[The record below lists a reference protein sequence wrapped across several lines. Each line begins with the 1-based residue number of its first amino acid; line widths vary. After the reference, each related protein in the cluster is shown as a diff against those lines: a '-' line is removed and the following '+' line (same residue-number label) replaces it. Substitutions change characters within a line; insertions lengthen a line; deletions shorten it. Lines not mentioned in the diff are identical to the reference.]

1 MSTNTVVPL
10 RRRSN
15 GYHTNGVAFNGMENI
30 VKKTDDCYTNGNG
43 VGGKSKA
50 SFLTWTMRDAVYVAR
65 YHWIPCFFAVGVLFF
80 MGVEYTLQMVPAKSE
95 PFDIGFVATRS
106 LNRVLASSPDLNTL
120 LAALNTV
127 SGFGSLSGGSI
138 ILLSLSGSEVLRT
151 TKDYE
156 PRAATQTGMNASYP
170 PAGHELIRNAL
181 IVGNANAETGTR
193 AGTDAGTRGAIGLG
207 FVGSPARDFLG
218 SGVDFP
224 VGNVSFFLFYS
235 GHVAGSMIASLDMR
249 RMQRLRLAMLFDI
262 LNILQSIRLLGTRG
276 HYTIDLAVGVGAGI
290 LFDSLAGKYEEM
302 MSKRHNL
309 ANGFSLISKDSL
321 VN

>member
-30 VKKTDDCYTNGNG
+30 VKKTDECYTNGNG
-43 VGGKSKA
+43 GGGKSKA

-95 PFDIGFVATRS
+95 PFDIGFVVTRS

-127 SGFGSLSGGSI
+127 F
-138 ILLSLSGSEVLRT
+138 VAMQT
-151 TKDYE
+151 TYIVWTWLME
-156 PRAATQTGMNASYP
+156 GRPRATISACFMFTCRGILGYSTQLP
-170 PAGHELIRNAL
+170 LPQ
-181 IVGNANAETGTR
+181 
-193 AGTDAGTRGAIGLG
+193 
-207 FVGSPARDFLG
+207 DFLG

-262 LNILQSIRLLGTRG
+262 LNVLQSIRLLGTRG

-309 ANGFSLISKDSL
+309 TNGFSLISKESL

>member
-1 MSTNTVVPL
+1 MSTPL

-15 GYHTNGVAFNGMENI
+15 NNSLNGNHTNGNSKMEKKNNI
-30 VKKTDDCYTNGNG
+30 AKKTDGDDGEGLKT
-43 VGGKSKA
+43 A
-50 SFLTWTMRDAVYVAR
+50 SFMTWTARDVAYVAR
-65 YHWIPCFFAVGVLFF
+65 HHWIPCLFAVGVLFF
-80 MGVEYTLQMVPAKSE
+80 TGVEYTLLMIPPSSQ

-106 LNRVLASSPDLNTL
+106 LHRVLADSPDLNTV

-127 SGFGSLSGGSI
+127 F
-138 ILLSLSGSEVLRT
+138 VAMQT
-151 TKDYE
+151 TYIVWAWFME
-156 PRAATQTGMNASYP
+156 GRPRATISACFMFTCRGILGYSTQLP
-170 PAGHELIRNAL
+170 LPQE
-181 IVGNANAETGTR
+181 
-193 AGTDAGTRGAIGLG
+193 
-207 FVGSPARDFLG
+207 FLG

-249 RMQRLRLAMLFDI
+249 RMQRFRLAMVFDI
-262 LNILQSIRLLGTRG
+262 LNVLQSIRLLGTRG

-302 MSKRHNL
+302 MSKRHSL
-309 ANGFSLISKDSL
+309 TNGFSLISKDSL

>member
-50 SFLTWTMRDAVYVAR
+50 SFLTWTMRDAVFVAR

-127 SGFGSLSGGSI
+127 F
-138 ILLSLSGSEVLRT
+138 VAMQT
-151 TKDYE
+151 TYIVWTWLME
-156 PRAATQTGMNASYP
+156 GRPRATISACFMFTCRGILGYSTQLP
-170 PAGHELIRNAL
+170 LPQ
-181 IVGNANAETGTR
+181 
-193 AGTDAGTRGAIGLG
+193 
-207 FVGSPARDFLG
+207 DFLG

>member
-50 SFLTWTMRDAVYVAR
+50 SFLTWTMRDAVY
-65 YHWIPCFFAVGVLFF
+65 
-80 MGVEYTLQMVPAKSE
+80 
-95 PFDIGFVATRS
+95 
-106 LNRVLASSPDLNTL
+106 
-120 LAALNTV
+120 
-127 SGFGSLSGGSI
+127 
-138 ILLSLSGSEVLRT
+138 
-151 TKDYE
+151 
-156 PRAATQTGMNASYP
+156 
-170 PAGHELIRNAL
+170 
-181 IVGNANAETGTR
+181 
-193 AGTDAGTRGAIGLG
+193 
-207 FVGSPARDFLG
+207 DFLG